1 MKEHLTY
8 QCKQHG
14 RAGREKLPGKV
25 IIQTYSPENFCI
37 ECSKEQDYDKFYETE
52 IELRKELKYPPFCDI
67 ILFGINSTDKD
78 EIKKA
83 SEKLYRILKKYGQ
96 EQLQIMPPLPAPI
109 DRIKYRY
116 RWRIIAK
123 CKLNNKI
130 IGIINESLEEYYKQ
144 KFKKTRVIVDVNP
157 NNMT

>member
-1 MKEHLTY
+1 M
-8 QCKQHG
+8 
-14 RAGREKLPGKV
+14 
-25 IIQTYSPENFCI
+25 
-37 ECSKEQDYDKFYETE
+37 
-52 IELRKELKYPPFCDI
+52 KYPPFCDI

-144 KFKKTRVIVDVNP
+144 KLKKTRVIVDVNP